1 MREKVLAL
9 LALLLEVNEEIG
21 DYEGS
26 SMLEDEV
33 ITSLEVIEIVSALE
47 DEFGI
52 TISAKNISKE
62 NIATVDSICNMV
74 ESLQ

>member
-1 MREKVLAL
+1 MKEKVLEI
-9 LALLLEVNEEIG
+9 LLEINEEIG
-21 DYEGS
+21 EYKGDS
-26 SMLEDEV
+26 LLEDEV

-62 NIATVDSICNMV
+62 NFATVDSICDLV

>member
-1 MREKVLAL
+1 MREKVLSI
-9 LALLLEVNEEIG
+9 LLEVNEEIG
-21 DYEGS
+21 DYEGENL
-26 SMLEDEV
+26 LEDEV

-52 TISAKNISKE
+52 TISAKNISRD
-62 NIATVDSICNMV
+62 NFATVDSICDLV

>member
-1 MREKVLAL
+1 MKEKVLSI
-9 LALLLEVNEEIG
+9 LLEVNEEIG
-21 DYEGS
+21 DYQGD

-52 TISAKNISKE
+52 VISAKNISKE
-62 NIATVDSICNMV
+62 NFATVDTICDLV
-74 ESLQ
+74 ESLPKA

>member
-1 MREKVLAL
+1 MREKVLSI
-9 LALLLEVNEEIG
+9 LLEVNEEIG
-21 DYEGS
+21 DYEGDNL
-26 SMLEDEV
+26 LEDEV

-52 TISAKNISKE
+52 TISAKNISRD
-62 NIATVDSICNMV
+62 NFATVDSICDLV

>member
-1 MREKVLAL
+1 MKEKILEM
-9 LALLLEVNEEIG
+9 LLEINEEIG
-21 DYEGS
+21 EYEGDN
-26 SMLEDEV
+26 LLGDEV

-52 TISAKNISKE
+52 TISAKNITKD
-62 NIATVDSICNMV
+62 NFATVDSICNLV